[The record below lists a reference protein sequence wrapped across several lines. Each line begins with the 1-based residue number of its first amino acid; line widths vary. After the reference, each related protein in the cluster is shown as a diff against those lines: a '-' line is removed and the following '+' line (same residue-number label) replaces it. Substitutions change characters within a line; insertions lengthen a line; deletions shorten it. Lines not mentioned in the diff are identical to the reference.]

1 MILAA
6 PVYALVAVLACSNEN
21 DPLRFTPSTS
31 TAPTLAA
38 STTPKP
44 PPTSTKTLAPPK
56 ATSPIGT
63 NLAEVRE
70 YSSEFPFAD
79 LMKQSRTWIS
89 TSGTTWDD
97 GKPLALDERGWVKS
111 LAPGQKARA
120 LLAWGD
126 GLRVPKGTYRL
137 TATGKGKLNLWPQGG
152 VVDVDGAVSVDV
164 DVDPARGGVAIT
176 IDATDPESPVRD
188 IALRLP
194 GVAPTDAFN
203 PAFVARLKGFETLR
217 FMDWLDTNHSSLSL
231 PGDRP
236 TPADARYT
244 VKGVPAEV
252 IGALC
257 AAANADAWVNVGHTW
272 GDDLV
277 RAFATALRESLPKDR
292 RVYVEHSN
300 EVWNGIFPQAN
311 AMKSTGL
318 AAGLAKDP
326 FEAQLRA
333 HAKRSAEVHAI
344 FEEVFGADKSR
355 IVRVVGGWASNAWSS
370 GILLDQI
377 KKQGAVVDAV
387 AIAPYFGGSFGEPAR
402 RGEVQSLG
410 LPEFMK
416 NLESAVDEAIGWT
429 KAQREVATKWGVAL
443 VAYEGGQHLVGV
455 GPVVDDAVV
464 NRLFDAANR
473 DPAMKALYLRYLQG
487 WKAAGG
493 GLFLHFTST
502 YRPTKYGRWG
512 AAETLEQTRAEAP
525 KLDAL
530 LTFQE
535 TTPRWW

>member
-1 MILAA
+1 MIWAA
-6 PVYALVAVLACSNEN
+6 PVLALVAGLACENDN
-21 DPLRFTPSTS
+21 DPLRFAPSTS
-31 TAPTLAA
+31 TPPALAA

-44 PPTSTKTLAPPK
+44 PPTSKKSLAPPK

-70 YSSEFPFAD
+70 YGSEFPFAD

-97 GKPLALDERGWVKS
+97 GKPLSLDERGWVKS

-137 TATGKGKLNLWPQGG
+137 TATGKGRLNLWPQGG

-164 DVDPARGGVAIT
+164 DVDSARGGVAVT
-176 IDATDPESPVRD
+176 IDATDPANPVRD

-203 PAFVARLKGFETLR
+203 PAFVSRLKGFETLR
-217 FMDWLDTNHSSLSL
+217 FMDWLDTNHSTLSL
-231 PGDRP
+231 PADRP
-236 TPADARYT
+236 VMTDARYT

-277 RAFATALRESLPKDR
+277 RAFAVALRDTLPKDR

-333 HAKRSAEVHAI
+333 HAKRSVEVHAI
-344 FEEVFGADKSR
+344 FEEVFGAEKSR
-355 IVRVVGGWASNAWSS
+355 VVRVVGGWASNAWSS
-370 GILLDQI
+370 GVLLDQI
-377 KKQGAVVDAV
+377 KKQGAVVDAI
-387 AIAPYFGGSFGEPAR
+387 AIAPYFGGSFGEPAQ

-410 LPEFMK
+410 VPAFMAK
-416 NLESAVDEAIGWT
+416 LEGAVDEAIGWA
-429 KAQREVATKWGVAL
+429 KAQHEVATKWGVAL

-455 GPVVDDAVV
+455 GPVAEDAIV

-473 DPAMKALYLRYLQG
+473 DPGMKALYLRYLQG

-512 AAETLEQTRAEAP
+512 AAETLDQPRADAP